1 MIPLGALTKKPA
13 IQFDWT
19 EQKLKNLARWANR
32 WIWRTV
38 KFEDYSSNFNQ
49 KQ

>member
-1 MIPLGALTKKPA
+1 LTKKPV

-19 EQKLKNLARWANR
+19 AQKLTDMARWANR

-38 KFEDYSSNFNQ
+38 KFEDY
-49 KQ
+49 KR